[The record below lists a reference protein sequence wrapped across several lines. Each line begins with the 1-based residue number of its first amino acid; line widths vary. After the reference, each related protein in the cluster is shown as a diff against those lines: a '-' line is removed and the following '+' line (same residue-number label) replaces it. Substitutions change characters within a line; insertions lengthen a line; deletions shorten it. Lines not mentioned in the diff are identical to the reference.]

1 MSRKSSKA
9 KSSKETAQAI
19 LDRFLSEVE
28 PMVPVAGILGGTA
41 AVCGVIP
48 PFTRLLDMIGQASQ
62 AGNGVK
68 LDLER
73 LGVLVTSPYMGGPL
87 LLFEALLGGGG
98 DGGGAQNS
106 NRTAN
111 IGLFCAGA
119 LEAMMMYNALKNP
132 EVVTSL
138 IKAPAEVIKGI
149 GEIIPG

>member
-1 MSRKSSKA
+1 MARKAKTKSSR
-9 KSSKETAQAI
+9 ETAQAI

-28 PMVPVAGILGGTA
+28 PMVPVAAILGGTA

-62 AGNGVK
+62 AGGGVK

-73 LGVLVTSPYMGGPL
+73 LGVLITSPYMGGPL
-87 LLFEALLGGGG
+87 LFFEALLGGGG
-98 DGGGAQNS
+98 GGDGDS
-106 NRTAN
+106 NRVAN